1 MLDFLKRHRWLAG
14 SLLAVVLV
22 LAGGLAARSAAD
34 AELTTVAQAN
44 ARPIVAVV
52 LPKRADETVLTLPG
66 TIAARNEAA
75 INARTSGY
83 VARWYADIGDT
94 VRAGQTLAVLDTPE
108 VAQQLAQAKADL
120 QLAGANRALAATTAE
135 RWTALRAKDAV
146 SQQETDEKQGRLAAA
161 SASVNSARANV
172 SRLAT
177 LANYARIRAPFSG
190 VVTSRSAQLGA
201 LVSAGNPAGQPLFTI
216 ADVSSL
222 RVYVRVPQ
230 SLAGQITRGAK
241 ATLSLPEYPG
251 ENFEA
256 VMVRDAGAVER
267 GSGSV
272 LTEFAVSNPQRRLK
286 PGGFASLA
294 IPFMARPG
302 TLTLPGSS
310 LITGPNG
317 PMVAVVGKNGRVAM
331 RKVSVGRDEG
341 KTIEILTGIAP
352 TDRIVLTPPDALAPG
367 DLVRVVAPKKGTG
380 NAPR

>member
-1 MLDFLKRHRWLAG
+1 MHDFVKRHRWLAG
-14 SLLAVVLV
+14 SIFAVVLV
-22 LAGGLAARSAAD
+22 LGGGLAARSVAD
-34 AELTTVAQAN
+34 TELAEVAQRN
-44 ARPIVAVV
+44 ARPAVAVV
-52 LPKRADETVLTLPG
+52 LPKPVGEAMLTLPG

-120 QLAGANRALAATTAE
+120 QLAAANRSLAATTAE
-135 RWTALRAKDAV
+135 RWRALRAKDAV

-172 SRLAT
+172 NRLAT
-177 LANYARIRAPFSG
+177 LAGYARIRAPFPG

-216 ADVSSL
+216 ADVSRL

-230 SLAGQITRGAK
+230 SLSGQFVTGLR
-241 ATLSLPEYPG
+241 ATLSVPEYPG
-251 ENFEA
+251 ETFEA
-256 VMVRDAGAVER
+256 VMVRNAGAVER

-286 PGGFASLA
+286 PGSFASLS
-294 IPFMARPG
+294 IPLMARAG
-302 TLTLPGSS
+302 ALTVPGSS
-310 LITGPNG
+310 LIAGPNG
-317 PMVAVVGKNGRVAM
+317 TMVAVVGKAGRVAM
-331 RKVSVGRDEG
+331 RKVTVGRDEG
-341 KTIEILTGIAP
+341 KTIEILSGLEP
-352 TDRIVLTPPDALAPG
+352 TDRVVLTPPDDLALG
-367 DLVRVVAPKKGTG
+367 DPVRVVAPGKGAG
-380 NAPR
+380 NAAR

>member
-34 AELTTVAQAN
+34 AELTKVAQAN
-44 ARPIVAVV
+44 ARPTVAVV
-52 LPKRADETVLTLPG
+52 LPKRADQTVLTLPG

-94 VRAGQTLAVLDTPE
+94 VRAGQILAVLDTPE
-108 VAQQLAQAKADL
+108 VVQQLAQARADL
-120 QLAGANRALAATTAE
+120 QLAMANRALAATTAE

-216 ADVSSL
+216 ADVSRL
-222 RVYVRVPQ
+222 RVYARVPQ
-230 SLAGQITRGAK
+230 NLAGQITTGTH

-251 ENFEA
+251 ESFDA
-256 VMVRDAGAVER
+256 VMVRNAGAVER

-286 PGGFASLA
+286 PGSFASLV
-294 IPFMARPG
+294 IPIMARPG
-302 TLTLPGSS
+302 TLSLPGSS
-310 LITGPNG
+310 LIAGPNG
-317 PMVAVVGKNGRVAM
+317 TMVAVVGKNGRVAM
-331 RKVSVGRDEG
+331 RSVAVGRDQG
-341 KTIEILTGIAP
+341 KTIEILSGIAP

-367 DLVRVVAPKKGTG
+367 DLVRVVAAKKGAG
-380 NAPR
+380 DAQR

>member
-1 MLDFLKRHRWLAG
+1 MLDVLKRHRWLAG
-14 SLLAVVLV
+14 AIFAVVLV
-22 LAGGLAARSAAD
+22 LGGGLAARSMAD
-34 AELTTVAQAN
+34 AELAEVARTN
-44 ARPIVAVV
+44 AHPAVAVV
-52 LPKRADETVLTLPG
+52 LPKPAGEATLTLPG

-83 VARWYADIGDT
+83 VARWYADIGDK

-120 QLAGANRALAATTAE
+120 QLAAANRALAATTAE
-135 RWTALRAKDAV
+135 RWSALRAKDAV

-216 ADVSSL
+216 ADVSRL

-230 SLAGQITRGAK
+230 SLAGQLATGQR
-241 ATLSLPEYPG
+241 ATLSVPEYPG
-251 ENFEA
+251 EAFEA
-256 VMVRDAGAVER
+256 VMVRNAGAVER

-286 PGGFASLA
+286 PGSFASLS
-294 IPFMARPG
+294 IPLMARPG
-302 TLTLPGSS
+302 AFTVPGSS
-310 LITGPNG
+310 LIAGPNG
-317 PMVAVVGKNGRVAM
+317 TMVAVVGKAGRVAM
-331 RKVSVGRDEG
+331 RKVAVGRDEG
-341 KTIEILTGIAP
+341 KTIEILSGVAP
-352 TDRIVLTPPDALAPG
+352 TDRVILTPPDALAPG
-367 DLVRVVAPKKGTG
+367 DRVRVVAPGKGAG
-380 NAPR
+380 NAAR

>member
-1 MLDFLKRHRWLAG
+1 MLDLMKRHRWLAG
-14 SLLAVVLV
+14 SIFAVVLV
-22 LAGGLAARSAAD
+22 LGGGLAARSAAD
-34 AELTTVAQAN
+34 AELAAVARTN
-44 ARPIVAVV
+44 ARPAVAVV
-52 LPKRADETVLTLPG
+52 LPQSAEETVLTLPG

-108 VAQQLAQAKADL
+108 VTQQLAQARADL
-120 QLAGANRALAATTAE
+120 QLAVANRALAATTAE
-135 RWTALRAKDAV
+135 RWSALRAKDAV

-161 SASVNSARANV
+161 SASVGSARANV

-216 ADVSSL
+216 ADVSRL

-230 SLAGQITRGAK
+230 SLAGQLASGMQ
-241 ATLSLPEYPG
+241 ATLSVPEYPG
-251 ENFEA
+251 ETFEA
-256 VMVRDAGAVER
+256 VLVRDAGAVER

-286 PGGFASLA
+286 PGSFASLS
-294 IPFMARPG
+294 IPLMGRAG
-302 TLTLPGSS
+302 ALTVPGSS
-310 LITGPNG
+310 LIAGPNG
-317 PMVAVVGKNGRVAM
+317 TMVAVVDKTGRVAM
-331 RKVSVGRDEG
+331 RKVTVGRDEG
-341 KTIEILTGIAP
+341 KTIEVLSGIAP
-352 TDRIVLTPPDALAPG
+352 TDRVVLTPPDALAPG
-367 DLVRVVAPKKGTG
+367 DLVRVVAAKKASG